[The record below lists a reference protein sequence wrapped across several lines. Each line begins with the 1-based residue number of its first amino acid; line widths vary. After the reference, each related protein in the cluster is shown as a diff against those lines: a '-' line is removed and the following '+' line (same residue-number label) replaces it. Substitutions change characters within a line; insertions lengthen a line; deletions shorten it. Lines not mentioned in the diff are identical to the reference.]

1 MTDFLLDLRKDFL
14 MLCKLRLAL
23 TCFLLAALATA
34 TVAAPLKI
42 NDPVPNFELTDQDSQ
57 KVSFDSLRGKG
68 VIVSF
73 LFTRCPYPDKCPMIG
88 KKLSDLAKLIE
99 KTGEKQNLRVMAI
112 TLDPAYDKPE
122 VLKAYTQGFDK
133 KQKGWSFLTGS
144 EDQIAQVA
152 GAFGVTYWKENG
164 IVEHNMRTA
173 FIDPKGR
180 LRILKS
186 GSDWLAGEFAAEIK
200 AVMESK

>member
-1 MTDFLLDLRKDFL
+1 MPRKL
-14 MLCKLRLAL
+14 HLILAVL
-23 TCFLLAALATA
+23 FLAAFSGALA
-34 TVAAPLKI
+34 AAPLKI
-42 NDPVPNFELTDQDSQ
+42 SDSVPNFELIDQDGN
-57 KVSFDSLRGKG
+57 KLSFDKLRGKG

-88 KKLSDLAKLIE
+88 KKLTDLAKLIE
-99 KTGEKQNLRVMAI
+99 KTGEKQNLRVVAI
-112 TLDPAYDKPE
+112 TLDPAYDRPE

-152 GAFGVTYWKENG
+152 GAFGVTYWKEDG

-173 FIDPKGR
+173 FIDPEGR

-186 GSDWLAGEFAAEIK
+186 GSTWLAGEFAAEIK
-200 AVMESK
+200 AIMGSK

>member
-1 MTDFLLDLRKDFL
+1 M
-14 MLCKLRLAL
+14 M
-23 TCFLLAALATA
+23 AALCGTLA
-34 TVAAPLKI
+34 AAPLKI
-42 NDPVPNFELTDQDSQ
+42 NDSVPNFELIDQDGS
-57 KVSFDSLRGKG
+57 KLSFEKLRGKG

-88 KKLSDLAKLIE
+88 KKLTDLANLIE
-99 KTGEKQNLRVMAI
+99 KTGEKQNLRVVAI
-112 TLDPAYDKPE
+112 TLDPAYDRPE

-173 FIDPKGR
+173 FIDPEGR

-186 GSDWLAGEFAAEIK
+186 GSTWLAGEFAAEIK
-200 AVMESK
+200 AIMESK